1 MPSRPNK
8 RSNFESS
15 EEFLSEGDNFLL
27 EDGYYVQKAEKVLPF
42 GNKVSHSSQQFQL
55 LESKNHQKYNNFS
68 PEMFENRNENIDEEN
83 EYQNESEM
91 ENSPNSGYNSSSNNK
106 FQNKSSKSSKD
117 FGNNE
122 NYGQKAGFISK
133 NNSNHSPNYS
143 NKSQTDLN
151 SLRKKNA
158 FNWQKVSRN
167 FAIFGIFLTILA
179 ILTTGT
185 AFAWYTYQ
193 YNNAPNIAERFN
205 NFEESSVIFAN
216 DGKTRIFE
224 LFGRKAGDGKR
235 ENVNIDRIPKVMQLA
250 TVAIEDRFF
259 YYNEDGIPW
268 QNIAGA
274 MVDCVLSGF
283 KNCRG
288 GSGLSQQLVKNVT
301 GEDKATPDRKIR
313 ELFTA
318 IKMNR
323 EGGSGGKEISKD
335 DVLTAYLNISFFSR
349 NSLGVQ
355 QASRAYFGHDV
366 DAKDDKGEY
375 KLTPPKA
382 CYLAGLVQSP
392 TTYSSS
398 IEERDGE
405 AWRIY
410 ERRKNDCLEIMAGKK
425 YTNNKGEP
433 FNIQGDG
440 KEFFIKNDEELTKWK
455 NDKVEFIENKIED
468 PYPHFRGYVQQE
480 IVKFLDSAGLPESA
494 LYNKGLKIV
503 TTLDPTIQKKTEEI
517 VKNNGDKIR
526 AVGGNNASAMVMD
539 GPSGEILALVGSLDY
554 NNEEIKGKVNIA
566 TTPQQPGSSIKPYVY
581 ASAFNKGFNPGT
593 ILIDAPTTFDGGF
606 KPNNFARDFKG
617 PMSIHYAFS
626 NSRNIP
632 AVKGLFLSSGV
643 DKLDGRSALDNWFEF
658 TENSGVKFPC
668 QNGDKD
674 EADAS
679 KNCSNTTETGK
690 DALYRNRCFYGSA
703 IGGCE
708 VTMTSHITGINTLLQ
723 EGNLSTATPFK
734 SITDKNGLELFGENR
749 NKIYPKVDK
758 KIEPTVARQTA
769 LVMADQDRKEFGQF
783 QSLFTIKNWKL
794 AGKTGTTDGN
804 RDTWMVGGSPLFTTT
819 VWAGRTDNGEMA
831 ANVQASNLALPMWN
845 EIQQMLHTDRKPVA
859 FSSEGL
865 KQVSLDPQ
873 TGFLATG
880 GTPEW
885 LSEKQIKVL
894 QEAGGR
900 ISMPEY
906 DPRTKNIFQNRS
918 SVIVKKFKF
927 NKLDG
932 KLAVDG
938 KTLEE
943 NVEEK
948 NCTEYLGEFPGAKGW
963 SESLGG
969 PKEQTLYVKKNLE
982 TGQDEELYR
991 SGCNFAEKSDQDQV
1005 ADKSKAPEIKNDN
1018 EVRNGATNV
1027 GEIKATFKSP
1037 VTSKKITKAYLK
1049 VNGKTV
1055 KSYEDPKGTDQI
1067 TLAASGID
1075 IAKDLDLIS
1084 GDKTTISFET
1094 EDSSGATANETVN
1107 NVVFAAGKAGTPRTS
1122 NSANSQNTNSN
1133 NTQSSQ
1139 SEKTSS
1145 PKPFGTIQTPSNLS
1159 IANGSSIL
1167 TLNPAQN
1174 LPKAPTLIIT
1184 QGSKT
1189 TSCQSFLVAGN
1200 YVCGVSLAGFSEGSA
1215 KVSVSEEDYSIPDFS
1230 ITLKP

>member
-1 MPSRPNK
+1 MPSKPSRNQ
-8 RSNFESS
+8 SNFEP
-15 EEFLSEGDNFLL
+15 EELEQANKLFL

-42 GNKVSHSSQQFQL
+42 GNKVSHSSQQFR
-55 LESKNHQKYNNFS
+55 EVENKNSQKYNNFD
-68 PEMFENRNENIDEEN
+68 PEMFENDSEFDNSVKYNNPNNFQKNPNFQTSSNFDNFESDDFDNN
-83 EYQNESEM
+83 FQNNSHGSQKYQKN
-91 ENSPNSGYNSSSNNK
+91 NFQTSPKNSSK
-106 FQNKSSKSSKD
+106 
-117 FGNNE
+117 
-122 NYGQKAGFISK
+122 GQGS
-133 NNSNHSPNYS
+133 
-143 NKSQTDLN
+143 DLN

-158 FNWQKVSRN
+158 FNWQKISRN
-167 FAIFGIFLTILA
+167 LAIFGIFLTILA

-235 ENVNIDRIPKVMQLA
+235 ENVSIDRIPKVMQLA
-250 TVAIEDRFF
+250 TVSIEDRLF

-274 MVDCVLSGF
+274 MVDCVLGGF

-301 GEDKATPDRKIR
+301 GEDKASPDRKIR

-323 EGGSGGKEISKD
+323 EGGAGGKEISKD

-349 NSLGVQ
+349 NALGIQ

-392 TTYSSS
+392 SIYSSS

-410 ERRKNDCLEIMAGKK
+410 ERRKNDCLEIMSGKK

-440 KEFFIKNDEELTKWK
+440 AKDFFIKSEEELTKWK
-455 NDKVEFIENKIED
+455 NEKVEFIPNKIED

-480 IVKFLDSAGLPESA
+480 IVKFLDSVGLPETA

-503 TTLDPTIQKKTEEI
+503 TTLDPTIQKRTEEI

-526 AVGGNNASAMVMD
+526 SVGGNNASAMVLD
-539 GPSGEILALVGSLDY
+539 GPSGGIVAMVGSLDY

-643 DKLDGRSALDNWFEF
+643 EKLDGRSALDNWFEF
-658 TENSGVKFPC
+658 TEGSGVKFPC

-674 EADAS
+674 DADAS
-679 KNCSNTTETGK
+679 KNCSNTPETGK
-690 DALYRNRCFYGSA
+690 EALYRNRCFYGSA

-708 VTMTSHITGINTLLQ
+708 VTMASHITGINTLLQ
-723 EGNLSTATPFK
+723 EGNLSTTTPFK
-734 SITDKNGLELFGENR
+734 TITDKNGVELFNENR

-769 LVMADQDRKEFGQF
+769 LLMADQNRIEFGQF
-783 QSLFTIKNWKL
+783 QNQFTIKNWKL

-859 FSSEGL
+859 FSTEGL

-880 GTPEW
+880 GTSEW
-885 LSEKQIKVL
+885 LSEKQIKIL

-918 SVIVKKFKF
+918 SVVVKKFKF

-948 NCTEYLGEFPGAKGW
+948 TCTEYLGEFPGAKGW

-969 PKEQTLYVKKNLE
+969 PKEQTRYVKKNSE
-982 TGQDEELYR
+982 TGEEEELYR
-991 SGCNFAEKSDQDQV
+991 SGCNYAEKSDQDQV
-1005 ADKSKAPEIKNDN
+1005 ADKGKAPEIKNDN
-1018 EVRNGATNV
+1018 DVRSGATNV
-1027 GEIKATFKSP
+1027 GEIKSTFRSP
-1037 VTSKKITKAYLK
+1037 VESKKIVKAYLK

-1055 KSYEDPKGTDQI
+1055 KSYEDKKGTDQI
-1067 TLAASGID
+1067 TLAASGSD

-1084 GDKTTISFET
+1084 GEKTTISLET
-1094 EDSSGATANETVN
+1094 EDSSGAIANETIN
-1107 NVVFAAGKAGTPRTS
+1107 NVVFAAGKPGTPRTS
-1122 NSANSQNTNSN
+1122 NSQTTTSQTNNSTTKSENISN
-1133 NTQSSQ
+1133 
-1139 SEKTSS
+1139 
-1145 PKPFGTIQTPSNLS
+1145 KPVALGTLQAPSNLS
-1159 IANGSSIL
+1159 VNSGSSIL
-1167 TLNPAQN
+1167 AFNPTQTLSKP
-1174 LPKAPTLIIT
+1174 PTLIIT

-1200 YVCGVSLAGFSEGSA
+1200 YVCGVSLADFGAGVA
-1215 KVSVSEEDYSIPDFS
+1215 KVSVDDSSYNVDELTIN
-1230 ITLKP
+1230 LKK